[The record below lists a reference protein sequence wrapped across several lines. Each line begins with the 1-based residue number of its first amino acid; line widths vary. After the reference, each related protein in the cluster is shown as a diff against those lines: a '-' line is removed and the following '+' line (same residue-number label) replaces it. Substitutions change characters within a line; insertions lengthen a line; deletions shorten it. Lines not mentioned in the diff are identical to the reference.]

1 MLRLW
6 CSLSVV
12 ISTVCTISVWEVVS
26 RVSTI
31 SVSIAGVSVA
41 VVSIPALWIRIR
53 ISFSLGN
60 RMYYSSTVGIVSG
73 IVESSVG
80 VRIVAGVGVSISMR
94 IVVRIGDY
102 LGRFSL
108 LYFCCRFLGFLNSLW
123 CGVDIRVCSI
133 SIVSSQSI
141 AIVIGVWVVSGMVV
155 IDPWIGF
162 GFRLCS
168 CESKKSE
175 N

>member
-12 ISTVCTISVWEVVS
+12 ISTVCTISVWVVVS

-31 SVSIAGVSVA
+31 SVSIAGVCVP
-41 VVSIPALWIRIR
+41 VVSIPALWISIR

-60 RMYYSSTVGIVSG
+60 RVHYTGTVCIVSG

-80 VRIVAGVGVSISMR
+80 VRIVAGVSISMR

-108 LYFCCRFLGFLNSLW
+108 LYFCCGFLGFLNSLW
-123 CGVDIRVCSI
+123 CGVDIGVC
-133 SIVSSQSI
+133 SQSI
-141 AIVIGVWVVSGMVV
+141 AVVIGVWAVSGMVV

-168 CESKKSE
+168 CES
-175 N
+175 

>member
-12 ISTVCTISVWEVVS
+12 ISTVCTVSVWVVVS

-53 ISFSLGN
+53 ISLSLGN
-60 RMYYSSTVGIVSG
+60 GMHYTGTVGIVSG
-73 IVESSVG
+73 IVKSSVG
-80 VRIVAGVGVSISMR
+80 ERIVASMGVSISMR

-102 LGRFSL
+102 LGSFSL
-108 LYFCCRFLGFLNSLW
+108 LYFCCWLLCGFLFSLW
-123 CGVDIRVCSI
+123 
-133 SIVSSQSI
+133 
-141 AIVIGVWVVSGMVV
+141 
-155 IDPWIGF
+155 
-162 GFRLCS
+162 
-168 CESKKSE
+168 
-175 N
+175 